1 MLQPRKNPLIDGP
14 VTVAA
19 GISLRRWRLI
29 AALLALAVLGLLLA
43 WPASQ
48 PVSSEVSDE
57 VWWRRL
63 VSRIALQRLVQR
75 VDASAVEE
83 MKQRVSTLEAE
94 RVSLTERLADSEKL
108 LNTDRSGRRLSQV
121 VLRRDGNDVV
131 FEILVKSL
139 PGSTVKNRL
148 LVDIAPIRMPDMEKF
163 SPKANPLM
171 LESEKSTRLMLSEPK
186 VAETLQGRLPST
198 ASHVLVILTPV
209 GESSQTEA
217 IIAPVS
223 VNR

>member
-1 MLQPRKNPLIDGP
+1 
-14 VTVAA
+14 
-19 GISLRRWRLI
+19 
-29 AALLALAVLGLLLA
+29 
-43 WPASQ
+43 
-48 PVSSEVSDE
+48 
-57 VWWRRL
+57 
-63 VSRIALQRLVQR
+63 
-75 VDASAVEE
+75 
-83 MKQRVSTLEAE
+83 
-94 RVSLTERLADSEKL
+94 
-108 LNTDRSGRRLSQV
+108 
-121 VLRRDGNDVV
+121 
-131 FEILVKSL
+131 
-139 PGSTVKNRL
+139 
-148 LVDIAPIRMPDMEKF
+148 MPDMEKV

>member
-1 MLQPRKNPLIDGP
+1 
-14 VTVAA
+14 
-19 GISLRRWRLI
+19 
-29 AALLALAVLGLLLA
+29 
-43 WPASQ
+43 
-48 PVSSEVSDE
+48 
-57 VWWRRL
+57 
-63 VSRIALQRLVQR
+63 
-75 VDASAVEE
+75 
-83 MKQRVSTLEAE
+83 
-94 RVSLTERLADSEKL
+94 
-108 LNTDRSGRRLSQV
+108 
-121 VLRRDGNDVV
+121 
-131 FEILVKSL
+131 
-139 PGSTVKNRL
+139 
-148 LVDIAPIRMPDMEKF
+148 LVDIAPIRMPDMEKV